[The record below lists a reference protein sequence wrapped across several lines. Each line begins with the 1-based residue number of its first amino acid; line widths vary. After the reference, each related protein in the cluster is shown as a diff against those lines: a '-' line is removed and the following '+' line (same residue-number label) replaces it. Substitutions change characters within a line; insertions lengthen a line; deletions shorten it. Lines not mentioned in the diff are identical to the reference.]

1 MALLSGFYCGMRAVL
16 AWLRIDLRRRGRSL
30 VVLSLLLAFAGGLVL
45 AVCAGARR
53 NGSALQRLQAV
64 TLPATAIVLPNQPGF
79 DWDAVKALPEVEALG
94 EFSLQAAYGV
104 EGVGGEDISF
114 PSANADFYTKVERPV
129 ALTGR
134 LFDNSRVDEAVVSP
148 KFLTKYHKKLG
159 DTVTA
164 RFFTPAQVDAALKA
178 DEQLE
183 PSTANAGR
191 QALRIV
197 GTVRIP
203 WLNEFGGGEG
213 AGILPTYAF
222 YQRYRTEMIG
232 TDSSKEVVNS
242 LVRLRGS
249 VADLP
254 RFRADLER
262 LHPGKKLDVVNLL
275 EAGRHITN
283 ATSFERNALLV
294 FGLVATIAALLIVGQ
309 AIVRYAAS
317 AVADLDVLRALGMTR
332 QEAVLAA
339 IGGPAL
345 AAVGAAVAAVAAAVA
360 ASSLFPIGVG
370 AQVEPDPG
378 RHADWLVLLPGAAL
392 LVVLVLLLAYASA
405 VGAVGHHR
413 TGGVAPRR
421 SSVATLAARL
431 GLPVPVTLGTRLALE
446 PGRGRT
452 AIPVRPALIGA
463 VAGVLGVV
471 AATTFH
477 AGLTD
482 AVHTP
487 ERYGQTYQAGGFL
500 GQNGTDFIPAAN
512 SLNAL
517 AAQPQVAGIDD
528 SRLVPISIGATSTE
542 AWELSP
548 IKGGVPTVSLDGRA
562 PRADDEIALGPR
574 TARDLHAKPG
584 QRLQVKGE
592 RAITLRVSGITFV
605 PPGPHTAYDEGA
617 WLTRRTMSQLYP
629 SGYFKFHLFLVRF
642 QDGANVKA
650 TVAALKT
657 KSPLELDIP
666 TSPAEVANLK
676 TVRGLPS
683 LLGVFLA
690 MLAIGAV
697 GHTLAT
703 AVHRRRHDMAVL
715 RALGLTPRQVR
726 ATVGWQATT
735 LAFVG
740 LIFGIPLGIALGR
753 TVWRLVA
760 ERTPVQYVPPLAV
773 LVLLIV
779 APIAVL
785 VANVLAAYPSHRAV
799 RQHIGAVLRTE

>member
-1 MALLSGFYCGMRAVL
+1 MRAVV

-30 VVLSLLLAFAGGLVL
+30 AVLSLLLALSGGLVL
-45 AVCAGARR
+45 AVCAGSRR
-53 NGSALQRLQAV
+53 NGSALDRLRAV

-79 DWDAVKALPEVEALG
+79 DWNEVKALPEVEALG
-94 EFSLQAAYGV
+94 EFSLQAAWGV
-104 EGVGGEDISF
+104 DGVLGDDLSF
-114 PSANADFYTKVERPV
+114 PSANADFYTAVERPV
-129 ALTGR
+129 AFTGR
-134 LFDNSRVDEAVVSP
+134 LFDNSRVDEAIASQP
-148 KFLTKYHKKLG
+148 FLTKYHKKVG

-164 RFFTPAQVDAALKA
+164 RLFTAAQVDAALQA
-178 DEQLE
+178 NTQLLD
-183 PSTANAGR
+183 PSVAKGPR
-191 QALRIV
+191 QTLRIV
-197 GTVRIP
+197 GTGRAPP
-203 WLNEFGGGEG
+203 WIFEFGGGDG
-213 AGILPTYAF
+213 ASLVPTYAF
-222 YQRYRTEMIG
+222 YQRYRAEMIG
-232 TDSSKEVVNS
+232 TDPSKEVVNS
-242 LVRLRGS
+242 LVRLRNG

-262 LHPGKKLDVVNLL
+262 LHPGKNLDVVNLV
-275 EAGRHITN
+275 EGGEHITN

-294 FGLVATIAALLIVGQ
+294 FALVAAVAALLIVGQ

-317 AVADLDVLRALGMTR
+317 AVVDLDVLRALGMTR

-339 IGGPAL
+339 LGGPAL
-345 AAVGAAVAAVAAAVA
+345 AAVGAAVAAVAAAIA

-370 AQVEPDPG
+370 AKVEPYPG
-378 RHADWLVLLPGAAL
+378 RHADWAVLLPGAVM
-392 LVVLVLLLAYASA
+392 LVVLALLLAYVAAVSA
-405 VGAVGHHR
+405 LGHR
-413 TGGVAPRR
+413 TGGLAPHR
-421 SSVATLAARL
+421 SSVAALASRL

-452 AIPVRPALIGA
+452 AIPVRPALVGA
-463 VAGVLGVV
+463 IAGVLGVV

-477 AGLTD
+477 AGLND
-482 AVHTP
+482 AVQTP

-500 GQNGTDFIPAAN
+500 GQNGTDFVPAAK
-512 SLNAL
+512 SLTEL

-528 SRLVPISIGATSTE
+528 SRLVPISMGTTSTE

-562 PRADDEIALGPR
+562 PTADDEIALGPR
-574 TARDLHAKPG
+574 TARDLHATPG

-592 RAITLRVSGITFV
+592 RTVTLRVSGITFV

-642 QDGANVKA
+642 QDGANVAA
-650 TVAALKT
+650 TVAALKA
-657 KSPLELDIP
+657 KSPLGLEIP
-666 TSPAEVANLK
+666 TSPPDVANLK

-690 MLAIGAV
+690 VLAIGAV

-703 AVHRRRHDMAVL
+703 AVHRRRHDIAVL
-715 RALGLTPRQVR
+715 RALGLTPQQVR
-726 ATVGWQATT
+726 TTVAWQATT
-735 LAFVG
+735 LAVVG
-740 LIFGIPLGIALGR
+740 LVLGIPLGIALGR

-773 LVLLIV
+773 LVLLLV
-779 APIAVL
+779 VPIAVL

-799 RQHIGAVLRTE
+799 RQHIGAVLRAE

>member
-1 MALLSGFYCGMRAVL
+1 MRSVL

-30 VVLSLLLAFAGGLVL
+30 VVLSLLLALAGGLVL
-45 AVCAGARR
+45 AVTAGARR
-53 NGSALQRLQAV
+53 NGSALHRLQAV
-64 TLPATAIVLPNQPGF
+64 TLPATAIVLPNEPGF
-79 DWDAVKALPEVEALG
+79 DWDQVKALPEVEALG
-94 EFSLQAAYGV
+94 QFSLRAAYGI
-104 EGVGGEDISF
+104 EGVDNDGVSF

-134 LFDNSRVDEAVVSP
+134 VFDNSRADEVVVSP

-164 RFFTPAQVDAALKA
+164 RFFTPAQVDAALEA
-178 DEQLE
+178 ESELD
-183 PSTANAGR
+183 PSTAKAGR
-191 QALRIV
+191 QPLRIV
-197 GTVRIP
+197 GTVGIP
-203 WLNEFGGGEG
+203 WLLEFGGGED
-213 AGILPTYAF
+213 AGILPTHAF
-222 YQRYRTEMIG
+222 YQRHRTEMIG
-232 TDSSKEVVNS
+232 TDPSQEIINS
-242 LVRLRGS
+242 LVRLRGG

-254 RFRADLER
+254 LFRADLER

-275 EAGRHITN
+275 EAGKHITN
-283 ATSFERNALLV
+283 STSFERNALFV

-317 AVADLDVLRALGMTR
+317 AVVDLDVLRALGMTR

-339 IGGPAL
+339 VGGPAL
-345 AAVGAAVAAVAAAVA
+345 AAVGAAVVAVVAAVA

-370 AQVEPDPG
+370 ARVEPDPG
-378 RHADWLVLLPGAAL
+378 RHADWAVLLPGATL
-392 LVVLVLLLAYASA
+392 LVALVLLIAYIAA
-405 VGAVGHHR
+405 VNALGHR
-413 TGGVAPRR
+413 TGRLAPHR
-421 SSVATLAARL
+421 SSVATLANRL
-431 GLPVPVTLGTRLALE
+431 GLPVPMTLGTRLALE

-452 AIPVRPALIGA
+452 AIPVRPALVGA

-500 GQNGTDFIPAAN
+500 GQNGTDFIPPK
-512 SLNAL
+512 SLTAL
-517 AAQPQVAGIDD
+517 AAQPQVAGIND
-528 SRLVPISIGATSTE
+528 SRLVPISIGTTSTE

-562 PRADDEIALGPR
+562 PTADGEIALGPR
-574 TARDLHAKPG
+574 TARDLHATPG

-592 RAITLRVSGITFV
+592 RTITLLVTGITFV

-617 WLTRRTMSQLYP
+617 WLTNRTMTQLYP
-629 SGYFKFHLFLVRF
+629 GGYFKFHLFLVRF
-642 QDGANVKA
+642 QDGADAQA
-650 TVAALKT
+650 TVAALKS
-657 KSPLELDIP
+657 KSQLELELP
-666 TSPAEVANLK
+666 TPPPEVENLK
-676 TVRGLPS
+676 TVRSLPS
-683 LLGVFLA
+683 LLGAFLA
-690 MLAIGAV
+690 LLAIGAV

-715 RALGLTPRQVR
+715 RALGLTPGQVR
-726 ATVGWQATT
+726 TTVAWQATT
-735 LAFVG
+735 LAVVG
-740 LIFGIPLGIALGR
+740 LILGIPLGIALAR

-760 ERTPVQYVPPLAV
+760 ERTPVQYVPPVAV
-773 LVLLIV
+773 LVLLVV

-785 VANVLAAYPSHRAV
+785 LANMLAAYPSHRAV
-799 RQHIGAVLRTE
+799 RQRISAVLRAE

>member
-1 MALLSGFYCGMRAVL
+1 MRAVL
-16 AWLRIDLRRRGRSL
+16 AWQRIDLRRRGRSL
-30 VVLSLLLAFAGGLVL
+30 AVLSLLLALAGSLVL
-45 AVCAGARR
+45 AVSAGARR
-53 NGSALQRLQAV
+53 NGSALHRLQAV

-79 DWDAVKALPEVEALG
+79 DWNEVRALPEVEALG
-94 EFSLQAAYGV
+94 EFSLQAAWGV
-104 EGVGGEDISF
+104 DGVLVDDVSF

-129 ALTGR
+129 ALSGR
-134 LFDNSRVDEAVVSP
+134 VFDNSRVDEALVSP
-148 KFLTKYHKKLG
+148 RFLTKYHKKIG

-164 RFFTPAQVDAALKA
+164 RLFSAAQVDAALKA
-178 DEQLE
+178 DTQLLDSSAAE
-183 PSTANAGR
+183 GPR
-191 QALRIV
+191 QTLRIV
-197 GTVRIP
+197 GTGRIP
-203 WLNEFGGGEG
+203 WLYEFGGGDQT
-213 AGILPTYAF
+213 GILPTYAF
-222 YQRYRTEMIG
+222 YHRYRTEMIG
-232 TDSSKEVVNS
+232 SDPSQEVVNS
-242 LVRLRGS
+242 LVRLRGG

-254 RFRADLER
+254 KFRADLER
-262 LHPGKKLDVVNLL
+262 LHPGKKLDVVNLF
-275 EAGRHITN
+275 EAAQHITN

-294 FGLVATIAALLIVGQ
+294 FALVATIAALLIVGQ

-317 AVADLDVLRALGMTR
+317 AVVDLGVLRALGMTR

-339 IGGPAL
+339 LGGPAV
-345 AAVGAAVAAVAAAVA
+345 AAVGAAVVAVAAAVT

-370 AQVEPDPG
+370 AQVEPHPG
-378 RHADWLVLLPGAAL
+378 RHVDLAVLLPGAAV
-392 LVVLVLLLAYASA
+392 LVALVLLLAYVSA
-405 VGAVGHHR
+405 VSALGHRRAAAAPHRSAV
-413 TGGVAPRR
+413 A
-421 SSVATLAARL
+421 ALANRL
-431 GLPVPVTLGTRLALE
+431 GLPVPLTLGTRLALE

-452 AIPVRPALIGA
+452 AIPVRPALVGA

-500 GQNGTDFIPAAN
+500 GQNGTDFVPPAK

-528 SRLVPISIGATSTE
+528 SRLVPISIGTTSTE

-562 PRADDEIALGPR
+562 PQADDEIALGPR

-584 QRLQVKGE
+584 QRLRVKGE
-592 RAITLRVSGITFV
+592 QTIALRVSGITFV

-657 KSPLELDIP
+657 KSPLALDIP
-666 TSPAEVANLK
+666 TSPPDVANLT
-676 TVRGLPS
+676 TVRRLPS
-683 LLGVFLA
+683 LLGLFLA
-690 MLAIGAV
+690 VLAIGAV

-703 AVHRRRHDMAVL
+703 GVHRRRHDMAVL

-726 ATVGWQATT
+726 TTVAWQATT
-735 LAFVG
+735 LAVVG
-740 LIFGIPLGIALGR
+740 LVLGIPLGIALGR

-773 LVLLIV
+773 LVLLV
-779 APIAVL
+779 VVPSAVL

-799 RQHIGAVLRTE
+799 RQHIGAVLRAE